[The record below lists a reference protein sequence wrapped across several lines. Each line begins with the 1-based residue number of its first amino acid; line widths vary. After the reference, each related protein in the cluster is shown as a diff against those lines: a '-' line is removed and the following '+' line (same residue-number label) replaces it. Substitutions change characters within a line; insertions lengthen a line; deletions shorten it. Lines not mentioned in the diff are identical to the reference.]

1 MRKTGIL
8 LLFIFFIPT
17 MVSAQLIA
25 CRDSIKDGYNFWIYI
40 PEDYDP
46 ELCELPVVMF
56 LHGKSLCGNDLE
68 KVLEYGSID
77 ALKMGREIEAI
88 VVAPQTNGAWRPKKV
103 MDLFKWTA
111 EHYAVDTNRFY
122 VLGMSMGGYGTLDF
136 VATYPDKVAAAIALC
151 GGSTAKN
158 LCGLTEVPLWII
170 HGTADNMVPVRC
182 SQRVVDSM
190 CSCGDTSLLIF
201 NKMDKINHSRLA
213 RVFYMDQT
221 YEWLFSHALND
232 SIRTV
237 NRDYTMTNDILDK
250 AYKGLKPKKLPTK
263 DGKAKKKQ

>member
-8 LLFIFFIPT
+8 LLFALFIP
-17 MVSAQLIA
+17 MMASAQLTA
-25 CRDSIKDGYNFWIYI
+25 CRDSIKGGYNFWIYV

-46 ELCELPVVMF
+46 ELCEMPVVMF
-56 LHGKSLCGNDLE
+56 LHGKSLCGNNLE
-68 KVLEYGSID
+68 KVLKYGSID
-77 ALKMGREIEAI
+77 ALKMGREIDAI
-88 VVAPQTNGAWRPKKV
+88 VVAPQSSGAWKPKKV
-103 MDLFKWTA
+103 MDLFNWTA
-111 EHYAVDTNRFY
+111 AHYAVDTNRFY

-136 VATYPDKVAAAIALC
+136 VAAYPDKVAAAIALC
-151 GGSTAKN
+151 GGSSAKD

-170 HGTADNMVPVRC
+170 HGTADNLVPVKC

-201 NKMDKINHSRLA
+201 NKLENINHSKLA

-232 SIRTV
+232 SVRTV
-237 NRDYTMTNDILDK
+237 NRDYSMTKEILDK
-250 AYKGLKPKKLPTK
+250 AYKGLRPKKLKVK
-263 DGKAKKKQ
+263 DRKGKK